1 MEIMNNKDI
10 NRALLIILDG
20 VGIGPDSEN
29 NGWAISNTPN
39 IDLLLNDYP
48 STTIQASG
56 ESVGLPDG
64 QMGNSEVGHMIL
76 GSGKIFKQ
84 DLVII
89 NEAIS
94 DSSFFKNEAILNA
107 ILAAKG
113 ANSNFHLLGLVSFG
127 GVHSHIDH
135 LIAILKVCKS
145 YGVSPKLHLFTD
157 GRDADPKSAMSI
169 INYLEKYLTEYG
181 GEIYTISGRY
191 FAMDRDQR
199 WSRTELTWDAIVN
212 NKGDKA
218 KDYTEAILKSYE
230 NGITDEFIM
239 PTVLKCAKPLENND
253 SLFFFNFRNDRT
265 RQIARAL
272 NVERFDN
279 FKRTN
284 NNTSY
289 SISTMTEYDP
299 YLSCPIA
306 FRTKSPSV
314 TLGSIVSKLGLKQF
328 HCAET
333 EKYPHVTYFINGGR
347 EDPYPGEK
355 RVLVPSPNVKT
366 YDLKPEMSCHE
377 VAEEVISAIK
387 NTDYKL
393 IIVNFANG
401 DMVGHTAIRE
411 AIISAMEEL
420 DKVLGEVVCEA
431 IGANISTLITA
442 DHGNVDEINN
452 LKTGNPNTQH
462 SLNPVPCIIV
472 DNNKNWRISNN
483 KGGLSNISPTILKIM
498 GIDKPKEMTS
508 DSLIEEI

>member
-1 MEIMNNKDI
+1 
-10 NRALLIILDG
+10 
-20 VGIGPDSEN
+20 
-29 NGWAISNTPN
+29 
-39 IDLLLNDYP
+39 
-48 STTIQASG
+48 
-56 ESVGLPDG
+56 
-64 QMGNSEVGHMIL
+64 
-76 GSGKIFKQ
+76 
-84 DLVII
+84 
-89 NEAIS
+89 
-94 DSSFFKNEAILNA
+94 
-107 ILAAKG
+107 
-113 ANSNFHLLGLVSFG
+113 
-127 GVHSHIDH
+127 
-135 LIAILKVCKS
+135 
-145 YGVSPKLHLFTD
+145 
-157 GRDADPKSAMSI
+157 
-169 INYLEKYLTEYG
+169 
-181 GEIYTISGRY
+181 
-191 FAMDRDQR
+191 MDRDQR

-212 NKGDKA
+212 NKGDRA

-306 FRTKSPSV
+306 FRAKSPSV

-401 DMVGHTAIRE
+401 DMVGHTAVRE

-472 DNNKNWRISNN
+472 DNNRNWRISNN

-508 DSLIEEI
+508 DSLIEEV

>member
-1 MEIMNNKDI
+1 MNDKNI

-20 VGIGPDSEN
+20 VGIGPESEN
-29 NGWAISNTPN
+29 NGWSIANTPN
-39 IDLLLNDYP
+39 IDLLINDYP
-48 STTIQASG
+48 STTIEASG
-56 ESVGLPDG
+56 RSVGLPDG
-64 QMGNSEVGHMIL
+64 QMGNSEVGHMIM
-76 GSGKIFKQ
+76 GSGSIFKQ

-107 ILAAKG
+107 ILSAKE
-113 ANSNFHLLGLVSFG
+113 NKNDLHLLGLVSFG

-157 GRDADPKSAMSI
+157 GRDADPKSA
-169 INYLEKYLTEYG
+169 LEIFKYLNNYINEFG
-181 GEIYTISGRY
+181 GDIYTICGRY
-191 FAMDRDQR
+191 YAMDRDQR
-199 WSRTELTWDAIVN
+199 WKRTELAWDAIVN
-212 NKGDKA
+212 NKGEKA
-218 KDYTEAILKSYE
+218 KDFTEAIQNSYE
-230 NGITDEFIM
+230 KDITDEFIL
-239 PTVLKCAKPLENND
+239 PTVLDCAKPLKKND
-253 SLFFFNFRNDRT
+253 SLLFFNFRNDRT

-284 NNTSY
+284 NNTAY
-289 SISTMTEYDP
+289 TITTMTEYDP
-299 YLSCPIA
+299 YLSCPVA
-306 FRTKSPSV
+306 FRTKSPNI
-314 TLGSIVSKLGLKQF
+314 TLGSVVSELGLKQF

-347 EDPYPGEK
+347 EEPYPGEK
-355 RVLVPSPNVKT
+355 RVLVPSPNVPT

-377 VAEEVISAIK
+377 VAIEVINAIK

-393 IIVNFANG
+393 IVVNFANG
-401 DMVGHTAIRE
+401 DMVGHTAIKSAIVE
-411 AIISAMEEL
+411 AMNEL

-452 LKTGNPNTQH
+452 PETGNPNTQH
-462 SLNPVPCIIV
+462 SLNPVPCVII
-472 DNNKNWRISNN
+472 DNNKNWEIINN
-483 KGGLSNISPTILKIM
+483 NGGLSNITPTILTLM
-498 GIDKPKEMTS
+498 GIEKPKEMKS
-508 DSLIEEI
+508 DSLIKESS

>member
-1 MEIMNNKDI
+1 M
-10 NRALLIILDG
+10 II
-20 VGIGPDSEN
+20 
-29 NGWAISNTPN
+29 
-39 IDLLLNDYP
+39 
-48 STTIQASG
+48 
-56 ESVGLPDG
+56 
-64 QMGNSEVGHMIL
+64 
-76 GSGKIFKQ
+76 
-84 DLVII
+84 
-89 NEAIS
+89 
-94 DSSFFKNEAILNA
+94 
-107 ILAAKG
+107 
-113 ANSNFHLLGLVSFG
+113 
-127 GVHSHIDH
+127 
-135 LIAILKVCKS
+135 
-145 YGVSPKLHLFTD
+145 
-157 GRDADPKSAMSI
+157 
-169 INYLEKYLTEYG
+169 
-181 GEIYTISGRY
+181 
-191 FAMDRDQR
+191 
-199 WSRTELTWDAIVN
+199 
-212 NKGDKA
+212 A

-401 DMVGHTAIRE
+401 DMVGHTAVRE

-472 DNNKNWRISNN
+472 DNNRNWRISNN
-483 KGGLSNISPTILKIM
+483 KGGLSNISPTILKMM